1 MSVMDALQKILLAVL
16 LFFAPFAFAG
26 AEPWAF
32 SVLQGGI
39 FICLL
44 ALLFKRRNIVVTSL
58 FKPILFTL
66 GFLTTFALLQ
76 SVFPQTILD
85 NPVWYPSTFM
95 RLFTLEHASLFVTY
109 LALTLWVSQLAESS
123 RTVHLFA
130 LVITLCGLAVLLC
143 ALCFPDGEYIRLLAG
158 RRGGIGPFLNRN
170 HAGLFMAMCAVITLG
185 YASVSFLDYGRFAA
199 HGRKGQ
205 FYLRQGFFILLFI
218 SLCAGSVFTRSRG
231 GMLALSLGIFCYA
244 FLCTGVIPHR
254 LKTRL
259 KGVAVTFVCLLCF
272 AGWVG
277 THTQEINRF
286 ARRAGGTSEQ
296 TRIMLYRAAL
306 DMLKERPIWGI
317 GIGALPVAVAP
328 RLERPINQYV
338 ERLHSDWLEILLGT
352 GYVGFLP
359 VLAGVCWFI
368 WLAFKRLRR
377 LETRKKWLFASLLS
391 ALLVMAVGSTVD
403 FDFFI
408 PATAFLFFMILGMA
422 CSPSYHKDHTRLRTV
437 SPVGCAAVTLI
448 LLASCWIPLQKSAAW
463 RLHLF
468 GRGLTSAPQIA
479 AYEKALS
486 LYPAPRYALYLG
498 NAYYNAALY
507 APEPQK
513 NALRAQAFVLA
524 ERYLQKYPQDKEL
537 SRLYWRSRG
546 NN

>member
-1 MSVMDALQKILLAVL
+1 MDALMKILLAGL

-39 FICLL
+39 FACLL
-44 ALLFKRRNIVVTSL
+44 VFLFKRRSVAVTSL
-58 FKPILFTL
+58 FKPVCFTL
-66 GFLTTFALLQ
+66 GFLTAFALLQ
-76 SVFPQTILD
+76 SVFAQTILD
-85 NPVWYPSTFM
+85 SPVWYPSTFM

-109 LALTLWVSQLAESS
+109 LALTLWISQLAESS
-123 RTVHLFA
+123 RSVHLFS
-130 LVITLCGLAVLLC
+130 LLITLCGLAVLLC
-143 ALCFPDGEYIRLLAG
+143 ALSFPDGEYIRLLAG

-170 HAGLFMAMCAVITLG
+170 HAGLFFAMCAVITAG
-185 YASVSFLDYGRFAA
+185 YASLSFLDYGHFAA

-205 FYLRQGFFILLFI
+205 FYLRQGFFIVLFV
-218 SLCAGSVFTRSRG
+218 SLCAGCVFTRSRG
-231 GMLALSLGIFCYA
+231 GMLALSVGIFCYA
-244 FLCTGVIPHR
+244 FLCTGFIPHR
-254 LKTRL
+254 FNTRL
-259 KGVAVTFVCLLCF
+259 KGLAVTAVCLLCF

-277 THTQEINRF
+277 THTQEINLF
-286 ARRAGGTSEQ
+286 AQRAGGTSEQ

-306 DMLKERPIWGI
+306 DMLKERPVWGI

-352 GYVGFLP
+352 GYIGFLP
-359 VLAGVCWFI
+359 VLAGVIWFI
-368 WLAFKRLRR
+368 RLAFGRLRR
-377 LETRKKWLFASLLS
+377 LESRKKWLFSSLLS
-391 ALLVMAVGSTVD
+391 ALLVMAVGSAVD

-408 PATAFLFFMILGMA
+408 PATSFLFFMILGLA
-422 CSPSYHKDHTRLRTV
+422 CSPSYHEGHTRLRTV
-437 SPVGCAAVTLI
+437 PPVGCAAVTLI
-448 LLASCWIPLQKSAAW
+448 VLAACWIPFQKTAAW

-486 LYPAPRYALYLG
+486 LYPSPRYALYLG
-498 NAYYNAALY
+498 NAYYKASLY

-513 NALRAQAFVLA
+513 TVLRAQAYAVA
-524 ERYLQKYPQDKEL
+524 EQYLQTYPQDKEL
-537 SRLYWRSRG
+537 SRLYLRVRG